1 LSGIFLVLTTMLASG
16 VEFVEAL
23 TIILATGLTR
33 GWRSA
38 LIGAAAAVLV
48 LAAVVAVL
56 GISLARY
63 IHIETLR
70 LIVGVLL
77 TIFGLQWLRKAVLRA
92 SGLKA
97 LHDEDAIFS
106 QEVAELRAAGK
117 TAAGPLDW
125 VAFVVAF
132 KAIFLEGLEVVFI
145 VISFGASTGRLGLA
159 TLGAGAAA
167 ILVLLA
173 GLLLHRP
180 LARVPENAMK
190 FCVGLLLFTFGT
202 FWAGEGVG
210 IEWRLGGAMLPDAM
224 LPVLL
229 AMYALAS
236 WVLVQVLRRRTAL
249 VPEEGP
255 A

>member
-1 LSGIFLVLTTMLASG
+1 VFLVLTTMLASG

-38 LIGAAAAVLV
+38 LLGTAAAVLA
-48 LAAVVAVL
+48 LAAAVAVL

-63 IHIETLR
+63 IHIEVLH

-92 SGLKA
+92 AGLKA
-97 LHDEDAIFS
+97 LHDEEAIFS
-106 QEVAELRAAGK
+106 REVAEL
-117 TAAGPLDW
+117 
-125 VAFVVAF
+125 
-132 KAIFLEGLEVVFI
+132 
-145 VISFGASTGRLGLA
+145 
-159 TLGAGAAA
+159 
-167 ILVLLA
+167 
-173 GLLLHRP
+173 HRP
-180 LARVPENAMK
+180 LSRVPENAMK

-210 IEWRLGGAMLPDAM
+210 IQWQWGDAM
-224 LPVLL
+224 ILALL
-229 AMYALAS
+229 GMYALAS
-236 WVLVQVLRRRTAL
+236 WALVQVLRRRTAL
-249 VPEEGP
+249 VAEEGR

>member
-1 LSGIFLVLTTMLASG
+1 MLASG

-38 LIGAAAAVLV
+38 LSGTAAAVLV
-48 LAAVVAVL
+48 LAAAVAVL
-56 GISLARY
+56 GVSLARY
-63 IHIETLR
+63 IHIDALH
-70 LIVGVLL
+70 LVVGVLL

-92 SGLKA
+92 AGLKA

-106 QEVAELRAAGK
+106 REVAELRAAGQS
-117 TAAGPLDW
+117 AAGALDW

-132 KAIFLEGLEVVFI
+132 KATLLEGLEVVFI
-145 VISFGASTGRLGLA
+145 VISFGASAGRLGLA
-159 TLGAGAAA
+159 ALGAGVAAV
-167 ILVLLA
+167 LVLLA
-173 GLLLHRP
+173 GVLLHRP
-180 LARVPENAMK
+180 LSRVPENAMK

-210 IEWRLGGAMLPDAM
+210 IVWQGGDAM
-224 LPVLL
+224 ILALL
-229 AMYALAS
+229 GMYALAS
-236 WVLVQVLRRRTAL
+236 WALVQTLRRRTAL
-249 VPEEGP
+249 VPKEGR

>member
-1 LSGIFLVLTTMLASG
+1 MSGVFLVLTTMLAAG

-23 TIILATGLTR
+23 TIILATGLSR

-38 LIGAAAAVLV
+38 LSGTVAAVLV
-48 LAAVVAVL
+48 LAAAVAVL
-56 GISLARY
+56 GVSLARY
-63 IHIETLR
+63 IHIEALH

-92 SGLKA
+92 AGLKA

-106 QEVAELRAAGK
+106 REVAELRAAGQ

-125 VAFVVAF
+125 FGFVVAF
-132 KAIFLEGLEVVFI
+132 KAMLLEGLEVVFI
-145 VISFGASTGRLGLA
+145 VISFGASAGRLGLA
-159 TLGAGAAA
+159 ALGAGVAA

-180 LARVPENAMK
+180 LSRVPENAMK

-210 IEWRLGGAMLPDAM
+210 IVWQWGDAM
-224 LPVLL
+224 ILMLL
-229 AMYALAS
+229 GIYALAS
-236 WVLVQVLRRRTAL
+236 WALVQGLRRRTAL
-249 VPEEGP
+249 VAKEGH

>member
-1 LSGIFLVLTTMLASG
+1 MSGIFLVLTTMLASG

-23 TIILATGLTR
+23 TIVLATGLTR

-38 LIGAAAAVLV
+38 LLGAAAAVLV
-48 LAAVVAVL
+48 LAAAVAVL
-56 GISLARY
+56 GVSLARY
-63 IHIETLR
+63 IHIDALH

-92 SGLKA
+92 AGLKA

-106 QEVAELRAAGK
+106 REVAELRAAGQ
-117 TAAGPLDW
+117 TASGPLDW
-125 VAFVVAF
+125 FGFVVAF
-132 KAIFLEGLEVVFI
+132 KAMLLEGLEVVFI
-145 VISFGASTGRLGLA
+145 VIIFGAPAGRLGLA
-159 TLGAGAAA
+159 TLGAGVAA

-180 LARVPENAMK
+180 LSRVPENAMK

-210 IEWRLGGAMLPDAM
+210 IVWRLGDAM
-224 LPVLL
+224 ILALL
-229 AMYALAS
+229 GMYALAS
-236 WVLVQVLRRRTAL
+236 WALVQVLRRRTAL
-249 VPEEGP
+249 VPKEGP

>member
-1 LSGIFLVLTTMLASG
+1 LSGILLVLTTMLASG

-23 TIILATGLTR
+23 TIVLATGLTR

-38 LIGAAAAVLV
+38 LSGTAAAVLV
-48 LAAVVAVL
+48 LAAAVAVL
-56 GISLARY
+56 GVSLARY
-63 IHIETLR
+63 IQIEALH

-92 SGLKA
+92 AGLKA
-97 LHDEDAIFS
+97 LHDEEAIFRR
-106 QEVAELRAAGK
+106 EVAELRAAGQS
-117 TAAGPLDW
+117 AAGRLDW

-132 KAIFLEGLEVVFI
+132 KATLLEGLEVVFI
-145 VISFGASTGRLGLA
+145 VISFGASAGRLGLA

-167 ILVLLA
+167 ILVLAA

-210 IEWRLGGAMLPDAM
+210 VEWRLGDGMIPA
-224 LPVLL
+224 LL
-229 AMYALAS
+229 GMYALAA
-236 WVLVQVLRRRTAL
+236 WALVQILRRRTAL
-249 VPEEGP
+249 VPREGP